1 MAFSEAYIASQPAI
15 ERRRVKSVQPVKT
28 YPAPPDELYTN
39 VDIEGNITELY
50 VPDPTVEGQIYF
62 HLEKVANQKVPF
74 MYVGVDV
81 TPAYLPPVDGG
92 NFTSGASLASDT
104 LTYDGGNFTTD
115 TSAATTSDTIDGG
128 LYPVQDL
135 AWKRATRLDVINGY
149 TGRRIDPISG

>member
-1 MAFSEAYIASQPAI
+1 MAFLKAYIVSQPAI

-28 YPAPPDELYTN
+28 YPAPPDELYID
-39 VDIEGNITELY
+39 VDDNGNITEVY
-50 VPDPTVEGQIYF
+50 VPDPTVEGQVYF
-62 HLEKVANQKVPF
+62 HLEKAANQKVPF

-104 LTYDGGNFTTD
+104 LSYDGGNLTSGA
-115 TSAATTSDTIDGG
+115 SAATTSDTIDGG

-135 AWKRATRLDVINGY
+135 AWKRAGRLDVINGY
-149 TGRRIDPISG
+149 TGTRIDPLND